1 MINFDYAIHLSHTQY
16 PVPHNH
22 SSGEFSILS
31 LSHPRPP
38 PPIPAHALCLLHHL
52 PLEPCAHLYTLSS
65 NHITLK
71 PTLPTQPWKN
81 LWKRGKLRTEVPRGL
96 HGGSYPQSSIVRPNG
111 EKPSLSQS
119 SLGH

>member
-1 MINFDYAIHLSHTQY
+1 MINFDYVIHLPHTQY

-22 SSGEFSILS
+22 SSFIT
-31 LSHPRPP
+31 PP
-38 PPIPAHALCLLHHL
+38 PQIPAQALCLLHHL
-52 PLEPCAHLYTLSS
+52 PFEPSAHLYTLSS
-65 NHITLK
+65 KHVTLK

-81 LWKRGKLRTEVPRGL
+81 LWKRGKLCTEVPRGL
-96 HGGSYPQSSIVRPNG
+96 YGGSYPQPSIVRPNG